1 MSKLNV
7 YSLVINDEYTLTQLF
22 INKVKEEMWRTSL
35 EVQWLK
41 LRASNAGG
49 AWVQSHM
56 LCGVAKKLKKIF

>member
-49 AWVQSHM
+49 HGFNPTCCVVWQ
-56 LCGVAKKLKKIF
+56 KN